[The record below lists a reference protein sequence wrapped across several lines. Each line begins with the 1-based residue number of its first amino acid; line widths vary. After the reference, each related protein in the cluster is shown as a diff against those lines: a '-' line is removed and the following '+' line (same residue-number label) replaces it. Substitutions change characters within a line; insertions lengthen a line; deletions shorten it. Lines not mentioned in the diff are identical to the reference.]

1 VHVHHGVG
9 RYMGIE
15 TLEVGGIHNDYM
27 KLQYR
32 GTDQLYIPVDQMD
45 LVQKYVSSDDGQP
58 KMHKLGGTEWKKTK
72 ARVEANVNEIAD
84 ELLKLYQERSQ
95 SEGFRFSEDTEMQA
109 SFEARFP
116 YEPTPDQYA
125 SVGEIKKD
133 MENIRPMDRLLCGDV
148 GYGKTEVAIRA
159 AFKAVQDGKQ
169 VAFLVPT
176 TILAAQHFESLIERI
191 EDFPVNVEMMSRFR
205 TPAQLKKTR
214 EGLKKGTVDIVVGT
228 HKILAN
234 TVEYIDLGLLIIDE
248 EQRFGVKHK
257 EKIKQLKTNVDV
269 LTLTATPIPRTL
281 HMSLTGVMDLSVIET
296 PPENRF
302 PVQTYVLEYNGNF
315 VKEAIE
321 REMARGGQVFY
332 LHNSVATIYNKQAH
346 VEMLAPDAAVGVMH
360 AKMTEKQIE
369 ETMLAFVRGEYD
381 VLVTTTII
389 ETGV

>member
-1 VHVHHGVG
+1 
-9 RYMGIE
+9 
-15 TLEVGGIHNDYM
+15 
-27 KLQYR
+27 
-32 GTDQLYIPVDQMD
+32 
-45 LVQKYVSSDDGQP
+45 
-58 KMHKLGGTEWKKTK
+58 
-72 ARVEANVNEIAD
+72 
-84 ELLKLYQERSQ
+84 
-95 SEGFRFSEDTEMQA
+95 GFRFSEDTEMQA

-234 TVEYIDLGLLIIDE
+234 TVEYKDLGLLIIDE

-269 LTLTATPIPRTL
+269 LTLTATPISGRI
-281 HMSLTGVMDLSVIET
+281 HMSLTAVMDLSVIET
-296 PPENRF
+296 TPENRF
-302 PVQTYVLEYNGNF
+302 PVQTYVLEFQLNF
-315 VKEAIE
+315 VKEAVE
-321 REMARGGQVFY
+321 RELSRGGQVFY
-332 LHNSVATIYNKQAH
+332 LHNRVDTIYQKKAH
-346 VEMLAPDAAVGVMH
+346 VEALVPDAEVAVMH
-360 AKMTEKQIE
+360 AKMNEKE
-369 ETMLAFVRGEYD
+369 V
-381 VLVTTTII
+381 
-389 ETGV
+389 